1 MDLGTPRR
9 TPRSRR
15 SAVVLA
21 LTVTLVASVLALGV
35 SGSPAAAFSTFAVSV
50 VPQQPLIAGAEAD
63 LTIGVKNTGPD
74 VADEVTLEL
83 SLPAGLT
90 LVSGEPCVDPDSCS
104 VLPFGTIAP
113 GETYPVVIRV
123 HADPDY
129 VLDNGAGATSATA
142 EISPLVSYDGGS
154 QSTVVEISVGER
166 SDLRVRKYANPPVA
180 NAGQVVSYGIDVDN
194 LGPST
199 ARTVTIADTLFG
211 GVGTPSSTLSI
222 QSCAYSV
229 SQGGG
234 AITQFDCLTGP
245 VVTGQFGVDIGTFVT
260 NRLDPIGLY
269 PAPDPANPDRVGGR
283 LRASFRFTSTDA
295 ITLDNEVRVL
305 SATSDPD
312 LSNNLATTTT
322 AINAAADLAVTKT
335 AAAPTAGPGDE
346 ITYTVTATNEGPS
359 DATNVVLTD
368 HLPAG
373 LDLVSATT
381 PTGVCTGGYSGAAG
395 DPVVCRLGT
404 IQGPVVP
411 DPPSAVAVTIVARV
425 GSTIAPGAVIANWAT
440 VTSDTT
446 DLDNSNDAA
455 QVTVAIVEPD
465 LLFNPVT
472 PSRQFDTRDGTGGV
486 PVGKVPGGT
495 ALEFTVTGVNGIPAG
510 VAAVSLNV
518 TIANPESDGYATA
531 YPCATPPGPASN
543 LNFVTGQ
550 TVANA
555 VVAPVD
561 AAGKVC
567 FFTTATTNIIS
578 DVSGWFRP
586 ASGLTTFTPAREFDT
601 RNGTGGVPVGKLAG
615 GSTLTFKVTG
625 VNGVPAGGVSAV
637 ALNVTVAEPDGE
649 GLINVFPCGAQP
661 LTSSLNYVAEQTV
674 PNLVI
679 APVSPQGTVCFATT
693 TTTHLL
699 ADVSGWFASGSDHH
713 ALNPTR
719 VFDTRNGLGNV
730 WAGPLTAGGTITVDI
745 TGRNGVPT
753 SGVGAVVLNVTTTNP
768 WAEGYVTVFPCGDL
782 PLTSSV
788 NYVPGRNIPNA
799 VIAPVGPDGTV
810 CFYSPVATD
819 LVVDVSGWFEGG
831 SAA

>member
-1 MDLGTPRR
+1 MELGPPRR
-9 TPRSRR
+9 SARSRR
-15 SAVVLA
+15 SAIVVALA
-21 LTVTLVASVLALGV
+21 LVASVVALAAT
-35 SGSPAAAFSTFAVSV
+35 GSPASAFATFAVSV
-50 VPQQPLIAGAEAD
+50 TPQQPLIAGAEAD
-63 LTIGVKNTGPD
+63 LTIAVKNTGPD
-74 VADEVTLEL
+74 AAEEVTLEL

-90 LVSGEPCVDPDSCS
+90 FVAGELCVDPDSCS

-113 GETYPVVIRV
+113 GDTFPVVIRV

-142 EISPLVSYDGGS
+142 VIGAQVSYDAGS
-154 QSTVVEISVGER
+154 QSTNVEIGVGER

-180 NAGQVVSYGIDVDN
+180 NAGELVSYGIDVDN

-211 GVGTPSSTLSI
+211 GVGVPTSTLEI

-234 AITQFDCLTGP
+234 AITQFDCTTGP
-245 VVTGQFGVDIGTFVT
+245 VITGFFGADIGTFVT
-260 NRLDPIGLY
+260 DRLDPIGLY
-269 PAPDPANPDRVGGR
+269 PAPGPADPDRVGGR
-283 LRASFRFTSTDA
+283 LRASYRFTSTDA
-295 ITLDNEVRVL
+295 ITLDNEVRV
-305 SATSDPD
+305 TSETADPD
-312 LSNNLATTTT
+312 LTNNLATATTSIT
-322 AINAAADLAVTKT
+322 AAADLAVTKT

-373 LDLVSATT
+373 LDLVSAST
-381 PTGVCTGGYSGAAG
+381 PTGVCTGGYSGAPG

-404 IQGPVVP
+404 IQGPVGA
-411 DPPSAVAVTIVARV
+411 DPPSAVAVTVVARV
-425 GSTIAPGAVIANWAT
+425 ASTTAPGAVIANWAT

-455 QVTVAIVEPD
+455 QVTVTIVEPD

-486 PVGKVPGGT
+486 PVGTVPGGT

-510 VAAVSLNV
+510 AAAVSLNV
-518 TIANPESDGYATA
+518 TIANPDSDGYATV

-601 RNGTGGVPVGKLAG
+601 RDGTGGVTVGKRAG
-615 GSTLTFKVTG
+615 GSTLTFKVAG
-625 VNGVPAGGVSAV
+625 VNGVPASGVSAV
-637 ALNVTVAEPDGE
+637 ALNVTVAEPDGD

-661 LTSSLNYVAEQTV
+661 LTSSLNYVTDQTV

-679 APVSPQGTVCFATT
+679 APVSPQGTVCFFTT
-693 TTTHLL
+693 TSTHLL
-699 ADVSGWFASGSDHH
+699 ADVSGWFASGSDQH

-719 VFDTRNGLGNV
+719 VFDTRNGLGDV
-730 WAGPLTAGGTITVDI
+730 WWGPLPAGGSIAVDI

-768 WAEGYVTVFPCGDL
+768 LAEGYVTVYPCGDL
-782 PLTSSV
+782 PLTSNV
-788 NYVPGRNIPNA
+788 NYVPGRNVPNA

-810 CFYSPVATD
+810 CFYSPVGSD

-831 SAA
+831 VS